1 MQSYQRPRTLYRYA
15 DRAALE
21 RALKEGEFRLRPGD
35 GFLTLSFCT
44 AWQPTRIDTFGGDH
58 ACLVIH
64 NTEEF
69 GERIH
74 RAVQRVLPDWAGID
88 GAVSYGA
95 RSPLG
100 ALFTKPVL
108 NRAEKEWLFAWRSP
122 QGANGAVTIRIGSI
136 EAFAEIK
143 GADGHVN

>member
-15 DRAALE
+15 DRASLE
-21 RALKEGEFRLRPGD
+21 RALATGEFRLRQQD

-44 AWQPTRIDTFGGDH
+44 AWQPTRIDTFGGDS

-69 GERIH
+69 GERVH

-88 GAVSYGA
+88 GAVTYGS

-100 ALFTKPVL
+100 ALFTKPQL
-108 NRAEKEWLFAWRSP
+108 NRGEKEWLFAWRSTDGP
-122 QGANGAVTIRIGSI
+122 GAAITIRIGNI

-143 GADGHVN
+143 GADEHLN